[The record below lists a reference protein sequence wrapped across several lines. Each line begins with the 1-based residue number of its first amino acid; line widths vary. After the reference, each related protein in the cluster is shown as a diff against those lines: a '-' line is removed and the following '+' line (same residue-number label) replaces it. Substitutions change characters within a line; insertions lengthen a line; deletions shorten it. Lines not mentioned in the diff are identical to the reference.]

1 MPTPPKIE
9 EQQPQ
14 VSNRYIWYITL
25 LVTGVL
31 LLGGCIALAF
41 LGTFDAWEV
50 KAFNAINHVN
60 LPTWV
65 ASQVAKPLSN
75 AVWGMV
81 GLVVFLLAFPKL
93 RLTAWQYGVAGGST
107 YVAVYI
113 LEHLVDRARPLG
125 LASYEVI
132 VRAVQGGPGFPS
144 GHVAVLTALG
154 LTLWPMVAW
163 PWRIFIV
170 ALITTEAWARIFLGV
185 HAPLDVLGGLAIGM
199 GVVATIHLLP
209 LKIRKFFKLN
219 A

>member
-1 MPTPPKIE
+1 M
-9 EQQPQ
+9 
-14 VSNRYIWYITL
+14 
-25 LVTGVL
+25 
-31 LLGGCIALAF
+31 
-41 LGTFDAWEV
+41 
-50 KAFNAINHVN
+50 
-60 LPTWV
+60 
-65 ASQVAKPLSN
+65 
-75 AVWGMV
+75 
-81 GLVVFLLAFPKL
+81 
-93 RLTAWQYGVAGGST
+93 
-107 YVAVYI
+107 YI

-209 LKIRKFFKLN
+209 PENPQVFQAERIGLVLYRQVGVYLN
-219 A
+219 YGSVRLP